1 MEIKCLVKLIFY
13 EIKNY
18 DSDDY
23 GNKYLKLKLEFD
35 LLIRSILN
43 DKNKHHLIELLYRS
57 ILNDKN
63 KHYPQVFLVE

>member
-1 MEIKCLVKLIFY
+1 MKS
-13 EIKNY
+13 KNY

-63 KHYPQVFLVE
+63 KH

>member
-1 MEIKCLVKLIFY
+1 MKP
-13 EIKNY
+13 KNY

-23 GNKYLKLKLEFD
+23 GNKYLKLKLELD

-63 KHYPQVFLVE
+63 KHYPQVFLVEWFYKLAK